1 MLSHYYGVNG
11 GELKRLDTKQIVF
24 DYELLQ
30 HMANNEFVENLRT
43 CFNKFIDVLKE
54 EESTAG
60 SYEKQNKFT
69 KMIFFSYC
77 NNFMFRNQLKY
88 FKK

>member
-43 CFNKFIDVLKE
+43 CFNKFVDVLKE

-60 SYEKQNKFT
+60 SYEKTKQIH
-69 KMIFFSYC
+69 KMIFFSNC
-77 NNFMFRNQLKY
+77 INFLFRNQLKY

>member
-30 HMANNEFVENLRT
+30 HMANSEFVENLRT
-43 CFNKFIDVLKE
+43 CFNKFVDVLKE

-60 SYEKQNKFT
+60 SYENKNKF
-69 KMIFFSYC
+69 
-77 NNFMFRNQLKY
+77 
-88 FKK
+88 KK

>member
-1 MLSHYYGVNG
+1 VLSHYYGVNG

-30 HMANNEFVENLRT
+30 HMANSEFVENLRT
-43 CFNKFIDVLKE
+43 CFNKFVDVLKE

-60 SYEKQNKFT
+60 SYENKNKF
-69 KMIFFSYC
+69 
-77 NNFMFRNQLKY
+77 
-88 FKK
+88 KK